1 MLATLTV
8 LSILGLVPSFG
19 QGAPLCTEVFRDGAR
34 EQIQHSIQ
42 DQLASLRKEM
52 QQLRRDL
59 NENKNKNNRLEAL
72 DDIENDPR
80 ETAYVLQGAYRL
92 LIAHP
97 RASEIFTA
105 DDLKSLEK
113 GLRTVKN
120 LEKSLGEYK
129 VQADVYD
136 VGVKLKMP
144 VKFLK
149 YLRHQR
155 DETSESVLQDLRS
168 HDFLDKEI
176 SGVEIQMRRLKKWES
191 QVGSSAPG
199 LIQESLQSEIARVRG
214 KVMTEMKPLILK
226 SHYNSADLEDG
237 AHAFRRSLRWLR
249 VYIDAYRDYFYTT
262 VPSEFGSVASA
273 EKLELNI
280 QEYKLLDK
288 SIERLRKIKKPG
300 EMRER
305 LARCYEQFAE
315 ELRRP
320 LAPGAAFAFV
330 DRLMSEKF
338 DDLEVRTQEILQT
351 YEQHEGF
358 TGLLGGRR

>member
-1 MLATLTV
+1 LNRMLATLTV

-105 DDLKSLEK
+105 DDLK
-113 GLRTVKN
+113 
-120 LEKSLGEYK
+120 
-129 VQADVYD
+129 
-136 VGVKLKMP
+136 
-144 VKFLK
+144 
-149 YLRHQR
+149 LRHQR